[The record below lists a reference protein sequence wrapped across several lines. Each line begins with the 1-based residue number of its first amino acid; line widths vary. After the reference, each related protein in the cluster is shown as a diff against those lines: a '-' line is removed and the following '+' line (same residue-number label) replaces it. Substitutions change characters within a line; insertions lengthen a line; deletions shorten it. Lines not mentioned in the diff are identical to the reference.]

1 MSEEVFYQLTFW
13 GKTEVPQSEELKA
26 GLSENNNVPDKKGH
40 IEQDGPPDDI
50 RAFFG
55 HPLAATTSIN
65 GEDTQSSAA
74 ALLHEYINLP
84 ALDKSGL
91 KIGEKLHLLQELIR
105 DKKEDLQGTDG
116 SNDYMSV
123 LQTEVDRFFNMQ
135 EMQEKS
141 KSEDIVATS
150 QELVETQGIL
160 ENVTNNREVRNE
172 NDIVFSSAEDL
183 SSCITTSASNHD
195 SDDVIYTTSIVQSQ
209 TTPHQTSD
217 SCIITNCD
225 KILPN
230 YNESIKHKN
239 NGSKHQNDIHRN
251 IYETRPT
258 KTIVKALSEKIM
270 KNKVSQ
276 QGVTMPPSSTVP
288 LTNENNGISASAMS
302 RDDSVSDPIEKPEDF
317 QIVSTGTLT
326 APNTESPVT
335 TSLTTQDNS
344 ENMSHRLGSHT
355 VLEVDPVSLHMSV
368 AHNNCYPDML
378 VNNLQH
384 LVSLQ
389 QSTGTSIQE
398 PITTTPMRQ
407 NSYPVTTNNFYSQN
421 TNYMYP
427 PVTSSLEN
435 QVADRDIM
443 LERFIQQQQFYQE
456 QQQQH
461 HQPAHPQTY
470 PYATNIKEN
479 YTMKSPDSGYHEPC
493 LSPTEQQNSL
503 FYKKEDSNFQET
515 PVAPQKTGKRRKS
528 APVVFP
534 KQRWASDKLTAYH
547 PTIPKLEI
555 NPTGYNYFMDTPIST
570 SVRFDEDR
578 ITYVNKGQYYALSLE
593 FAGDRI
599 PPSQMVKSVI
609 MVVFRDDK
617 SLEDERKAWEFW
629 HSRQHSY
636 KQRVIDIDTK
646 DSQGVQASNINEIAF
661 NAVAVK
667 WNPRDSNVKVNVAV
681 HCLSTDFSNQKG
693 VKGLPLHIQIDT
705 FENQKDIYP
714 IHRGY
719 CQIKVFC
726 DKGAERKTRDEEKRR
741 TVRTKDGQETIK
753 RKRSEMEMHWPPCER
768 SAFYSMA
775 DSKTFPVLFT
785 PVSSDQDD
793 SVNKASP
800 MSIGVTDDDGN
811 SSLTSAEG
819 FEDILCP
826 PAKRSRTDAYYHD
839 LPKVLLYVRE
849 HNETIYT
856 ALMLRTPT
864 LQGLLQAVEE
874 KYKIPAVKV
883 KSTYKRSKKGILVRL
898 DDNIVRHYSHE
909 STFVIELNQMN
920 DDKDYEIILS
930 ELDV

>member
-1 MSEEVFYQLTFW
+1 MSTITIF
-13 GKTEVPQSEELKA
+13 
-26 GLSENNNVPDKKGH
+26 
-40 IEQDGPPDDI
+40 
-50 RAFFG
+50 
-55 HPLAATTSIN
+55 
-65 GEDTQSSAA
+65 
-74 ALLHEYINLP
+74 
-84 ALDKSGL
+84 
-91 KIGEKLHLLQELIR
+91 
-105 DKKEDLQGTDG
+105 DL
-116 SNDYMSV
+116 N
-123 LQTEVDRFFNMQ
+123 F
-135 EMQEKS
+135 
-141 KSEDIVATS
+141 

-276 QGVTMPPSSTVP
+276 QGVTMPPGSTVP

-389 QSTGTSIQE
+389 QSTGISIQE

-503 FYKKEDSNFQET
+503 VS
-515 PVAPQKTGKRRKS
+515 
-528 APVVFP
+528 
-534 KQRWASDKLTAYH
+534 
-547 PTIPKLEI
+547 TI
-555 NPTGYNYFMDTPIST
+555 FHM
-570 SVRFDEDR
+570 
-578 ITYVNKGQYYALSLE
+578 
-593 FAGDRI
+593 
-599 PPSQMVKSVI
+599 
-609 MVVFRDDK
+609 
-617 SLEDERKAWEFW
+617 
-629 HSRQHSY
+629 
-636 KQRVIDIDTK
+636 
-646 DSQGVQASNINEIAF
+646 
-661 NAVAVK
+661 
-667 WNPRDSNVKVNVAV
+667 
-681 HCLSTDFSNQKG
+681 
-693 VKGLPLHIQIDT
+693 T
-705 FENQKDIYP
+705 F
-714 IHRGY
+714 
-719 CQIKVFC
+719 
-726 DKGAERKTRDEEKRR
+726 
-741 TVRTKDGQETIK
+741 
-753 RKRSEMEMHWPPCER
+753 
-768 SAFYSMA
+768 
-775 DSKTFPVLFT
+775 
-785 PVSSDQDD
+785 
-793 SVNKASP
+793 
-800 MSIGVTDDDGN
+800 
-811 SSLTSAEG
+811 
-819 FEDILCP
+819 
-826 PAKRSRTDAYYHD
+826 
-839 LPKVLLYVRE
+839 
-849 HNETIYT
+849 
-856 ALMLRTPT
+856 
-864 LQGLLQAVEE
+864 
-874 KYKIPAVKV
+874 
-883 KSTYKRSKKGILVRL
+883 
-898 DDNIVRHYSHE
+898 
-909 STFVIELNQMN
+909 
-920 DDKDYEIILS
+920 
-930 ELDV
+930 